1 MQPTPWAALVAAAH
15 AGAPERPWG
24 ATDLRGGLITPQPL
38 AQPAPCQP
46 AAPAWAQLPI
56 RALAPDGW
64 LLDQLVTQ
72 ANGLSGYL
80 PKSTFP
86 GAEQVN
92 ASAWWGGGGDAPFGG
107 TIQWLPYWANGNIPL
122 LELIR
127 NAGAESRLDADARLG
142 AVVDAMVDTVLS
154 RRNATTGWLGPYV
167 NEPGDTNGHGLWDPL
182 NMLRALLYYAEAHGE
197 REAQIASAVVG
208 HLGAEFVLLRSD
220 PVYKWASTRWPT
232 FVQASARARARAA
245 LPTRKAAAVP
255 LRAKRLRSN
264 RRRRFRRRCACTSS
278 TCSSRAGATVPT

>member
-1 MQPTPWAALVAAAH
+1 
-15 AGAPERPWG
+15 
-24 ATDLRGGLITPQPL
+24 
-38 AQPAPCQP
+38 
-46 AAPAWAQLPI
+46 
-56 RALAPDGW
+56 
-64 LLDQLVTQ
+64 
-72 ANGLSGYL
+72 
-80 PKSTFP
+80 
-86 GAEQVN
+86 
-92 ASAWWGGGGDAPFGG
+92 
-107 TIQWLPYWANGNIPL
+107 
-122 LELIR
+122 
-127 NAGAESRLDADARLG
+127 
-142 AVVDAMVDTVLS
+142 
-154 RRNATTGWLGPYV
+154 
-167 NEPGDTNGHGLWDPL
+167 
-182 NMLRALLYYAEAHGE
+182 MLRALLYYAEAHGE